1 LKIEFLQSP
10 HVFAGEGERMY
21 RHILVALDN
30 TELSSIVLE
39 QAIALAKGVSAK
51 LTLLHVLCSEE
62 GISPVM
68 PLMPLPD
75 YYPALASTT
84 LEQYQEEW
92 ETFSISSLAHLEE
105 RKAQAEAAGV
115 TAEHLQKGGR
125 PGPTICEVAQELGV
139 DLIVLGRRG
148 HSGLSELLMGSVS
161 NYVVHHATTSAVLVC
176 NLGGAEAV
184 KPDKAAT
191 GEKAE
196 VV

>member
-1 LKIEFLQSP
+1 
-10 HVFAGEGERMY
+10 MY

-30 TELSSIVLE
+30 TELSDIVLE
-39 QAIALAKGVSAK
+39 QAIALAQSLNAK

-62 GISPVM
+62 GVSPVM

-92 ETFSISSLAHLEE
+92 EAFSTQSLAHLAE
-105 RKAQAEAAGV
+105 AQAQAQAAGV
-115 TAEHLQKGGR
+115 HAEHLQKGGR
-125 PGPTICEVAQELGV
+125 PGAVICEVAQELTV

-176 NLGGAEAV
+176 NLNGADTV
-184 KPDKAAT
+184 KSLK
-191 GEKAE
+191 GVLSEKAE
-196 VV
+196 VI

>member
-1 LKIEFLQSP
+1 
-10 HVFAGEGERMY
+10 MY

-30 TELSSIVLE
+30 TDLSGIVLQ
-39 QAIALAKGVSAK
+39 QAIALAKSLSAK

-62 GISPVM
+62 GVSPVM

-92 ETFSISSLAHLEE
+92 EAFSAKSLAALKEAQ
-105 RKAQAEAAGV
+105 AQAEAVGV
-115 TAEHLQKGGR
+115 HAEPLQKGGR
-125 PGPTICEVAQELGV
+125 PGPIICEVAQDQGA

-161 NYVVHHATTSAVLVC
+161 NYVVHHAGSSAVLVC
-176 NLGGAEAV
+176 NLST
-184 KPDKAAT
+184 AT
-191 GEKAE
+191 ATQVMKGSEKAG
-196 VV
+196 VS